1 MALSDTSELMPKSSC
16 YFFAALPC
24 EAKPLI
30 EYFKLKKE
38 LSVSAFTIYRSA
50 NITLTVTG
58 LGKSAMAASVGYTLA
73 LFPTDSL
80 PVMLNIGIA
89 GHKDYALGTIFS
101 AQKIIDHDSGRSYYP
116 QLVTSPP
123 CATQL
128 ITTVSQ
134 AQLNYSP
141 DTLYEMEASAFY
153 ETAIRF
159 SSSELIQCIKVI
171 SDNEDNASTQIKPA
185 QVSEWIKIALPVID
199 SYYQQLTELA
209 SLVQTTDITEY
220 TEIISQWRFS
230 SNEKMQLQSLLNKRA
245 LLAGDKKLDLTES
258 APATGKNVL
267 NLLRNEIDALA
278 FGGF

>member
-1 MALSDTSELMPKSSC
+1 MMPESSC

-24 EAKPLI
+24 EAKSLI
-30 EYFKLKKE
+30 EHFKLKKE
-38 LSVSAFTIYRSA
+38 LSVSAFTIYRGA

-58 LGKSAMAASVGYTLA
+58 LGKSAMAAGVGYTLA
-73 LFPTDSL
+73 LFPAVSL

-89 GHKDYALGTIFS
+89 GHKNHVLGTVFV
-101 AQKIIDHDSGRSYYP
+101 AQKIIDRDSNRSFYP
-116 QLVTSPP
+116 QLVTPPP

-134 AQLNYSP
+134 AQLNYSA
-141 DTLYEMEASAFY
+141 DMLYEMEASAFY

-171 SDNEDNASTQIKPA
+171 SDNEDNTSSQIKPA
-185 QVSEWIKIALPVID
+185 QVSEWIKNALPIIEN
-199 SYYQQLTELA
+199 YCQQLTKLA
-209 SLVQTTDITEY
+209 SLVQTTDIMGY

-230 SNEKMQLQSLLNKRA
+230 SSEKMQLQSLLNKRA
-245 LLAGDKKLDLTES
+245 LLTSCKTLDLTAL
-258 APATGKNVL
+258 APATGKAVL
-267 NLLRNEIDALA
+267 NLLRNEIDAQV

>member
-1 MALSDTSELMPKSSC
+1 MPKPSC

-30 EYFKLKKE
+30 EHFKLKKE

-58 LGKSAMAASVGYTLA
+58 LGKSAMAAGVGYTLA
-73 LFPTDSL
+73 LFPAAAL

-89 GHKDYALGTIFS
+89 GHKNSALGTVFS
-101 AQKIIDHDSGRSYYP
+101 AQKIIDHDSSRNFYP
-116 QLVTSPP
+116 QLVSSPP

-134 AQLNYSP
+134 AQLNYST
-141 DTLYEMEASAFY
+141 DTLYDMEASAFY

-159 SSSELIQCIKVI
+159 SSSELIQCIKII
-171 SDNEDNASTQIKPA
+171 SDNEDHPSTQIKPA
-185 QVSEWIKIALPVID
+185 QVSAWLTKALPIID
-199 SYYQQLTELA
+199 SYYQQLGELA
-209 SLVQTTDITEY
+209 SLVTPTDISEFN
-220 TEIISQWRFS
+220 EMISQSRFS
-230 SNEKMQLQSLLNKRA
+230 SNEKMQLHSLLNKRM
-245 LLAGDKKLDLTES
+245 LLANDKKLDLTRP
-258 APATGKNVL
+258 APATGKEIL
-267 NLLRNEIDALA
+267 TLLRNEIDALA